1 MRAIRITEHGG
12 PEVLRF
18 EELPTPSP
26 GPGQILVRL
35 EAAGVNFIDVYQR
48 SGHYKVPLPYG
59 MGLEG
64 AGLVEA
70 VGSGVTEFAT
80 GMRVAWMN
88 VAGSYASHALVPAER
103 AVPLPPDVDAR
114 TGAAAMLQGVTAHY
128 LSHSTYAVEAG
139 DTCLVYAA
147 AGGVGL
153 LLTQMAKLRG
163 ARVLAT
169 VSTDEK
175 AKLARE
181 AGADEVIVS
190 SRDDITTA
198 VRRLTNGAGVQVVY
212 DSVGKDT
219 FEKSLD
225 SLAPRGLFAL
235 YGQSSGAVAPFDP
248 QVLSAKG
255 SLFLTRPT
263 AAHYTA
269 TRDELLSRTRE
280 IFGLIE
286 TGALRLRIGATFPLS
301 QAAEAH
307 RQLQAR
313 KTTGK
318 VLLLPD

>member
-48 SGHYKVPLPYG
+48 SGQYKVPLPYVV
-59 MGLEG
+59 GLEG
-64 AGLVEA
+64 AGLVED
-70 VGSGVTEFAT
+70 VGTDVTDVAT
-80 GMRVAWMN
+80 GMRVAWMS
-88 VAGSYASHALVPAER
+88 VPGSYATHALVPAER

-153 LLTQMAKLRG
+153 ILTQMAKLRG
-163 ARVLAT
+163 GRVLAT

-190 SRDDITTA
+190 SRDDIATA
-198 VRRLTNGAGVQVVY
+198 VRRLTYGVGVQVVY

-219 FEKSLD
+219 FEASLA
-225 SLAPRGLFAL
+225 SLAPRGLLVL

-248 QVLSAKG
+248 QILSAKG

-263 AAHYTA
+263 TAHYTA
-269 TRDELLSRTRE
+269 TRAELLSRTRE
-280 IFGLIE
+280 VFGLLE